1 MKVIGVH
8 NIMWKIYFSPL
19 LNDARSGFYFYM
31 VVDFYFIALPVFFSV
46 PTRFI
51 LYNIR
56 NFDCSVQSFALK
68 EQLKKWNETDRKT
81 IFFLLFWEC
90 GIISSGADRVKTF
103 RGKHFMHDIICIT
116 CIYLILF
123 DKVAY
128 FAHKLILDLMREKYC
143 LILMYNLKI
152 TQKLV

>member
-1 MKVIGVH
+1 
-8 NIMWKIYFSPL
+8 
-19 LNDARSGFYFYM
+19 
-31 VVDFYFIALPVFFSV
+31 
-46 PTRFI
+46 
-51 LYNIR
+51 
-56 NFDCSVQSFALK
+56 
-68 EQLKKWNETDRKT
+68 
-81 IFFLLFWEC
+81 
-90 GIISSGADRVKTF
+90 
-103 RGKHFMHDIICIT
+103 MHDIICIT